1 MTFSVRRKYSKIYP
15 LSKVHDG
22 KGVCMSRIEEAL
34 EKAAKMRVEPIS
46 RETISKTAAGVH
58 VPPPVAAAGLTVT
71 NKLLVTVND
80 PYTQAAEEYSKLKS
94 VIVRLTRMGSFL
106 NMLMVTS
113 SLGGEGKSLTALN
126 LALSLAQEFD
136 HTVLL
141 VDADIR
147 KPSIHSYLGIENSA
161 GLTDCLLDN
170 VDVKDALIR
179 TGIGKLSFLPA
190 GRSVPNPA
198 DVFTSQRM
206 RSFFLEMKN
215 RYQDR
220 YIIIDTPPV
229 LPFAETRSLSAIVDG
244 VVLVAKEGLVTLRNI
259 EETIEHIKGTLLLG
273 IVYNEAATEFRYD
286 SYQYCR
292 EGYA

>member
-1 MTFSVRRKYSKIYP
+1 
-15 LSKVHDG
+15 
-22 KGVCMSRIEEAL
+22 MSRIEEAL
-34 EKAAKMRVEPIS
+34 EKAAKMRVES
-46 RETISKTAAGVH
+46 TSEVSVKKTGSKVH
-58 VPPPVAAAGLTVT
+58 LPPPMTTPGITMT

-80 PYTQAAEEYSKLKS
+80 PNTQAAEEYRKLKS
-94 VIVRLTRMGSFL
+94 VIVKMTKEGSFL

-113 SLGGEGKSLTALN
+113 SIGGEGKSLTAIN

-147 KPSIHSYLGIENSA
+147 KPTIHSYLGIENSA
-161 GLTDCLLDN
+161 GLTDCLLDE

-198 DVFTSQRM
+198 EVFTSQRM
-206 RSFFLEMKN
+206 RDFFLEMKN
-215 RYQDR
+215 RYHDR

-229 LPFAETRSLSAIVDG
+229 LPFAETRSLSTIVDG
-244 VVLVAKEGLVTLRNI
+244 VVLVAKEGLVTLHNI
-259 EETIEHIKGTLLLG
+259 EETMEYIKGTPLLG
-273 IVYNEAATEFRYD
+273 IVYNEAATEFHSDR
-286 SYQYCR
+286 YQYCR
-292 EGYA
+292 EAYA